1 MDLNWGRPVAATDG
15 WLGVLD
21 GAVLAADTR
30 KLTHLIVR
38 RGLVLPRRLAVP
50 AQHLQSVDEYGL
62 YLDLS
67 IIQALGLPPPA
78 RLADAPGAMTLDR
91 RARVL
96 LKDGSRL
103 VLKGL
108 RLPDKDHAPT
118 HCIVKGPGLAASS
131 VVLSM
136 DRATSVGSG
145 QIATDLGPAE
155 ARRLPRYRLDADIQ
169 ADAWEALYSH
179 KSIPDV
185 DLSAIQLQ
193 VTSGTVALSGHVR
206 MPATAKEIER
216 VVSAVEG
223 VISVQDGLVS
233 DRQLELDLASAIAGR
248 VPGHSGNVIVRS
260 YLGAVVLEG
269 YVPSEEVRDSVLEA
283 VRLLRGPR
291 QLDCRLQV
299 RQAPSA
305 PAPEA
310 QAVPAEVGGKPAAV

>member
-1 MDLNWGRPVAATDG
+1 MDLNWGRPVAARDG
-15 WLGVLD
+15 WLGALD
-21 GAVLAADTR
+21 GAVLAAHTR
-30 KLTHLIVR
+30 KLTHLLVK
-38 RGLVLPRRLAVP
+38 RGLVLPRRLAIP

-67 IIQALGLPPPA
+67 IIQALGLPSPA
-78 RLADAPGAMTLDR
+78 RLTDTPGGTTLDR

-96 LKDGSRL
+96 LKDGTRL
-103 VLKGL
+103 ALMGL

-118 HCIVKGPGLAASS
+118 HCIVKGPGLAAGS

-136 DRATSVGSG
+136 DRATSIGPG
-145 QIATDLGPAE
+145 QVATDLEPAE

-179 KSIPDV
+179 ESIPDV

-193 VTSGTVALSGHVR
+193 VTSGTVTLSGHVR
-206 MPATAKEIER
+206 MPATAKEIGR
-216 VVSAVEG
+216 VVSAVDG

-233 DRQLELDLASAIAGR
+233 DRQIELELASAIAGK
-248 VPGHSGNVIVRS
+248 VPGHWGNVIVRS

-269 YVPSEEVRDSVLEA
+269 YVPSEEVRESVLEA
-283 VRLLRGPR
+283 VRSMRGPR
-291 QLDCRLQV
+291 QVECRLQV
-299 RQAPSA
+299 REPASA

-310 QAVPAEVGGKPAAV
+310 QAVAAEVGGQPVAS